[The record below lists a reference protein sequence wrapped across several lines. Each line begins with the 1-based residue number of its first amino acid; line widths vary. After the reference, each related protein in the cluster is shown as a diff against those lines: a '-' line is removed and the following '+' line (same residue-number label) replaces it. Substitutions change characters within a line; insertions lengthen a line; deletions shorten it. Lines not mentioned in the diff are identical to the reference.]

1 MTSNAELMEVLNDGH
16 FFEVMDR
23 LHVAASMVDE
33 HIMQHPVC
41 KVDKELGKE
50 VELALTHL
58 YNAYQIAGKLNFNRH
73 EKQ

>member
-1 MTSNAELMEVLNDGH
+1 MTSKSKLMKVLNDGH

-23 LHVAASMVDE
+23 LHVAISTVDE

-50 VELALTHL
+50 VELAIIHL
-58 YNAYQIAGKLNFNRH
+58 HNAYQIAGKLNFNRH